1 MRSTSAADSEASV
14 IVGGDARRNERGAHF
29 VGFPAEKSKLETGGE
44 KACSVLERNAHTKQS
59 VGNKRQLHSYRLPAI
74 PLRVTLVALPL
85 ALLALAARPNAKI

>member
-1 MRSTSAADSEASV
+1 
-14 IVGGDARRNERGAHF
+14 
-29 VGFPAEKSKLETGGE
+29 
-44 KACSVLERNAHTKQS
+44 LERNAHTKQS